1 MVYKLFKSIF
11 FVSSFLIYLT
21 TYSLSE
27 ITSKA
32 WSTKCSED
40 KKTCLAVI
48 INEIKN
54 KDKMQ
59 TLATAYIQIRSSKSS
74 KENKNI
80 PILSVKLPLNADLK
94 KNPAI
99 LVDDKNLG
107 DLKYTHCNG
116 ADGCVTKVVI
126 NNDVIELFKKGKT
139 LTVFMGIYGN
149 AKNMKIEF
157 PLKNFSK
164 SYAQLTKK

>member
-32 WSTKCSED
+32 WSAECSKD
-40 KKTCLAVI
+40 KKRCIAVI

-54 KDKMQ
+54 KDKNQ
-59 TLATAYIQIRSSKSS
+59 TLATAYIQITSSKLSE
-74 KENKNI
+74 ENKNI
-80 PILSVKLPLNADLK
+80 PLLFVKLPLNADLK
-94 KNPAI
+94 KNPAV
-99 LVDDKNLG
+99 LVDNKKLG
-107 DLKYTHCNG
+107 DLRYTHCNG
-116 ADGCVTKVVI
+116 TDGCVTNVAI
-126 NNDVIELFKKGKT
+126 NNDVIQLFKKGKT
-139 LTVFMGIYGN
+139 MTVVMGIYGN
-149 AKNMKIEF
+149 AKNMNIEF
-157 PLKNFSK
+157 PLKNFSR